1 MYVKIKSNRI
11 SDHNISCIVCLL
23 YIGTAGFFF
32 QHFTS
37 NFESGYNTQVHVI
50 HEKLRYLQFEFHLRY
65 HISNEYKHR
74 EKKSKFYT
82 LSINKDK
89 IKYMY
94 NYASE
99 QLDF

>member
-1 MYVKIKSNRI
+1 MLIIYRNSRI
-11 SDHNISCIVCLL
+11 
-23 YIGTAGFFF
+23 FF
-32 QHFTS
+32 QHFTP

-50 HEKLRYLQFEFHLRY
+50 HEKLRYLQFKFHLRY